1 MLYYIQEVRES
12 TKKGAKDMTKKELA
26 RKQAEHMAEIRKG
39 LDIERTTEI
48 LYKKMTINELKKAIA
63 NWSK

>member
-1 MLYYIQEVRES
+1 
-12 TKKGAKDMTKKELA
+12 MTKKELA

>member
-12 TKKGAKDMTKKELA
+12 TKKGEKDMTKKELA
-26 RKQAEHMAEIRKG
+26 RKQAEHMAELRKG